1 MLQRRVAGLRVRL
14 CVLLLPVELLRTA
27 LQQAA
32 AAQTA
37 VSKPAVHLANPDGG
51 TVDSEGGY
59 WTAEYGSG
67 RVVRFTDDKVD
78 MVVQLPVANPT
89 SCTFGG
95 PVRNCI
101 MHG

>member
-1 MLQRRVAGLRVRL
+1 MILVSS
-14 CVLLLPVELLRTA
+14 PA

-32 AAQTA
+32 GAQTL
-37 VSKPAVHLANPDGG
+37 VSTPAIHLANPDGG

-67 RVVRFTDDKVD
+67 RVVRFVDDQVD
-78 MVVQLPVANPT
+78 MVIQLPVANPT

-95 PVRNCI
+95 QVCSLLR
-101 MHG
+101 